1 MSENKNEV
9 KELTTEHLAMEV
21 LKQEQEKSKAGVIG
35 RNIAIV
41 SLAIVSVIIAIGMA
55 IINYRNDCDWRKM
68 FNSYDFISQDGEGY
82 NNVNSGQQGDVS
94 NGAKSEAEKEQGKR

>member
-1 MSENKNEV
+1 MSENKNES

-21 LKQEQEKSKAGVIG
+21 LKQEQEKNKAGVIG

-55 IINYRNDCDWRKM
+55 IINYRNDCDWRRI
-68 FNSYDFISQDGEGY
+68 FSGYDFITQDGNGENYY
-82 NNVNSGQQGDVS
+82 NSDIGGNVS
-94 NGAKSEAEKEQGKR
+94 NGSEDSEKEGQE

>member
-1 MSENKNEV
+1 MEQNKGN

-21 LKQEQEKSKAGVIG
+21 LKQEQEKNKAGVIG

-55 IINYRNDCDWRKM
+55 IINYRNDCDWRRI
-68 FNSYDFISQDGEGY
+68 FSGYDFITQDGSGENYY
-82 NNVNSGQQGDVS
+82 NSDIGGNVS
-94 NGAKSEAEKEQGKR
+94 NGSEDSEKEGQE